1 MKSIQQWLDEYAV
14 SHQNATN
21 KLIHWICVPSI
32 FFSLVCLLNEVELYQ
47 GLSLAHLVLV
57 AAMLFYFRISWK
69 IAVGLLLF
77 YFVCIWGSMQL
88 QNSEISVWKIALAIF
103 TIAWIGQFIGHKIEG
118 KKPSFL
124 DDVQFLLIGPA
135 WLLSFIYKKLNI
147 QY

>member
-1 MKSIQQWLDEYAV
+1 MKNIQQWLDEYAV

-32 FFSLVCLLNEVELYQ
+32 FFSLVCLLNEVHLYQ

-57 AAMLFYFRISWK
+57 GAMLFYFRISWK

-77 YFVCIWGSMQL
+77 YVVCIWGSMQL
-88 QNSEISVWKIALAIF
+88 QNLEISAWKIAIAIF

-124 DDVQFLLIGPA
+124 DDMQFLLIGPA
-135 WLLSFIYKKLNI
+135 WLLSFIYKKLHIN
-147 QY
+147 Y